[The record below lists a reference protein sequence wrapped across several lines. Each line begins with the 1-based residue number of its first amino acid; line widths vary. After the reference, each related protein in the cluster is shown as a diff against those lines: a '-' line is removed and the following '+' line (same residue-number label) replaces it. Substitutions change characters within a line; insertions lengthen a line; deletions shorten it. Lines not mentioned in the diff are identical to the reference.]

1 MRENPTVQLF
11 ADPLHNEFAGL
22 ATGWIG
28 SGASD
33 YGEILAIAE
42 AFPEGGDD
50 GAYYEAWSAAAG
62 RHVGRADAALRAGHE
77 RTAQGHLFR
86 ASAYYGVAIKPL
98 FGTPVDP
105 RMTAG
110 FENCTAAFDRAIV
123 LGPRPA
129 ERLTAPF
136 DGYELPTWF
145 VPAVGSAPGEA
156 RPVVIVSNG
165 YDGALPENHFG
176 IGKAA
181 SERGYHVVLFDGP
194 GQGALLVRDSI
205 PLIAD
210 WERVVGAVVDAI
222 VDRDDVDRDR
232 IALHGWSLGGYL
244 APRAATAEHR
254 LAAVVA
260 DPALWSMIE
269 GMRGLVSALGSPEL
283 AAGLPDLPADAAAQ
297 LLEKISADRGLEWK
311 IVKRGFWV
319 HGVEDLEGYIRAAE
333 LITLSGRADG
343 IRCPLLGTT
352 NEGDPLSSG
361 AKAFVDQLSCP
372 TTLLEFTEAEGAAGH
387 CELQNRWLLNSS
399 VLDWLD
405 DTLGGNF

>member
-1 MRENPTVQLF
+1 MRLF
-11 ADPLHNEFAGL
+11 TDPLHDQFAGL
-22 ATGWIG
+22 ATGWVT
-28 SGASD
+28 SGAAD
-33 YGEILAIAE
+33 YGEVAAIAE

-50 GAYYEAWSAAAG
+50 AAYYEAWSGAAD
-62 RHVGRADAALRAGHE
+62 RHLERADAALGSGHE
-77 RTAQGHLFR
+77 LTARGHLFR
-86 ASAYYGVAIKPL
+86 AAAYWGVAIKPW

-105 RMTAG
+105 RMSAG
-110 FENCTAAFDRAIV
+110 FEHCTAAFDRAVV

-129 ERLTAPF
+129 ERLAVPF

-165 YDGALPENHFG
+165 YDGTLPETHFG

-181 SERGYHVVLFDGP
+181 TERGYHLVLFDGP
-194 GQGALLVRDSI
+194 GQGALLVRDGIS
-205 PLIAD
+205 LVAD

-232 IALHGWSLGGYL
+232 IALNGWSLGGYL

-260 DPALWSMIE
+260 DPALWSMVD
-269 GMRGLVSALGSPEL
+269 GMRGLVAALGSPEL

-297 LLEKISADRGLEWK
+297 LLEKITGDRSLEWK

-319 HGVEDLEGYIRAAE
+319 HGVEDLEGYFRSAE
-333 LITLSGRADG
+333 MFTLDGLADG

-352 NEGDPLSSG
+352 TEGDPLASG
-361 AKAFVDQLSCP
+361 ANAFLERLSCP

-387 CELQNRWLLNSS
+387 CELQNRWLLNNS

-405 DTLGGNF
+405 DTLGGDS

>member
-1 MRENPTVQLF
+1 MRLF

-22 ATGWIG
+22 ATGWVT

-33 YGEILAIAE
+33 YGEIVAIAE
-42 AFPEGGDD
+42 AFPDDGDD
-50 GAYYEAWSAAAG
+50 AAYYEAWSAAAG
-62 RHVGRADAALRAGHE
+62 RHVERADAALRAGHE

-86 ASAYYGVAIKPL
+86 AAAYYGVAIKPW

-105 RMTAG
+105 RMTSG

-129 ERLTAPF
+129 ERLTVPF

-165 YDGALPENHFG
+165 YDGTLPENHFG

-181 SERGYHVVLFDGP
+181 TERGYHVVLFDGP
-194 GQGALLVRDSI
+194 GQGATLVRDSI

-319 HGVEDLEGYIRAAE
+319 HGVEDLEGYIRAAD
-333 LITLSGRADG
+333 LFTLSGRADD

-405 DTLGGNF
+405 VTLGGNS